1 MTARCTLEHEERL
14 RAAGFQRIAGIDE
27 AGRGPLAG
35 PVVAAAV
42 ILPPDFEHPVLN
54 DSKKLTARSRER
66 IFGELRED
74 SRVIHAIVEVGVEEI
89 DSLNILRATHEAM
102 RRALAAL
109 PVGADHAIIDGL
121 PVKPFP
127 IQQTALVGGDGLS
140 LSVAAASVL
149 AKVWRDMRMQALDAD
164 YPQYAFAKH
173 KGYGTALHLEKLRT
187 HGVSPIHRR
196 SFAPVRQLS
205 LGLQ

>member
-1 MTARCTLEHEERL
+1 MTARCTLKHEERL

-54 DSKKLTARSRER
+54 DSKKLTERAREK
-66 IFGELRED
+66 IFAELRAD
-74 SRVIHAIVEVGVEEI
+74 PRVISAIVEVGVQEI
-89 DSLNILRATHEAM
+89 DAMNILRATHEAM
-102 RRALAAL
+102 RRAIAL
-109 PVGADHAIIDGL
+109 LPAGADHAIIDGL

-127 IQQTALVGGDGLS
+127 IPQTALVGGDGLS

-149 AKVWRDMRMQALDAD
+149 AKVWRDMKMQAFDAD

-173 KGYGTALHLEKLRT
+173 KGYGTALHLEKLRA

-196 SFAPVRQLS
+196 SFAPVRQLA